1 MPLNV
6 EIKARCKDPRMA
18 RAVLEALEAD
28 FIGTD
33 HQNDVYFNV
42 PEGRLKLRT
51 GNIENALIH
60 YHRDDG
66 EGPKASHVTIF
77 TTREGEAL
85 RDILTKALGVK
96 AVVDKVREIRFIGH
110 VKFHIDS
117 VAGLGDFVEIE
128 VIDRH
133 GDIPREE
140 LLATCEKYMKALG
153 IEEGDLLSDSYSDQ
167 VMRLSR

>member
-6 EIKARCKDPRMA
+6 EIKARCKNPALA
-18 RAVLEALEAD
+18 RAVLKALESD
-28 FIGTD
+28 LIGTD
-33 HQNDVYFNV
+33 HQVDTYFNV
-42 PEGRLKLRT
+42 PEGRLKIRM
-51 GNIENALIH
+51 GDIENALIH
-60 YHRDDG
+60 YSRADG
-66 EGPKASHVTIF
+66 EGPKTSRVTLF
-77 TTREGEAL
+77 PTSEGQAL

-96 AVVDKVREIRFIGH
+96 AVVDKVREIHFIGH

-133 GDIPREE
+133 GKLPHEE
-140 LLATCEKYMKALG
+140 MTATCERYMKALG

-167 VMRLSR
+167 VIRK